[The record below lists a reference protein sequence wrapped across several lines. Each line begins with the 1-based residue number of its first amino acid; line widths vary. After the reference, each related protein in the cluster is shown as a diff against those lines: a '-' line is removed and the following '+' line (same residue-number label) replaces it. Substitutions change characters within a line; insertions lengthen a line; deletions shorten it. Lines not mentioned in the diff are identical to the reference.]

1 MSDTEQKQPT
11 APTALDPE
19 LEMALDS
26 YLAMLR
32 KKIVERLVIGER
44 EYKGR
49 WKTMSRRELEEY
61 LLEERLDEIA
71 YDAMIAWRFR
81 GASSNSGSAT

>member
-1 MSDTEQKQPT
+1 MSDTEHQSKS

-32 KKIVERLVIGER
+32 KKIIERLKVGEQ

-71 YDAMIAWRFR
+71 YTAMIQWRFKD
-81 GASSNSGSAT
+81 GSA